1 MYPLTTHV
9 LHRSFGEP
17 ISIVEVKVSPSMNV
31 VYDRLFLPL
40 MCIGEFNH
48 ANCMTSVIE
57 AVKKLAFQLFPTIN

>member
-40 MCIGEFNH
+40 MYIGEFNH
-48 ANCMTSVIE
+48 ANRMTSVIE